1 MSWNER
7 REAVKSLI
15 HDIRSQSLFSLAST
29 HDYSAA
35 NLSYAK
41 ELYDAEAGA
50 KKEKKN
56 VSGYLVLS

>member
-1 MSWNER
+1 
-7 REAVKSLI
+7 
-15 HDIRSQSLFSLAST
+15 LAST